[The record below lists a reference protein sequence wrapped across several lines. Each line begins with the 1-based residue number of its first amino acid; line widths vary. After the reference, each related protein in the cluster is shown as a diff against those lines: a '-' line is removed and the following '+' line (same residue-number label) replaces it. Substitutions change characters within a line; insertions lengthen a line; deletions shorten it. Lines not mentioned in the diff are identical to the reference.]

1 MVSPTTLAQL
11 LPDLDTLFCSHCFN
25 LHAYKG
31 ICDYALAFEGMLAK
45 FCRQLF
51 ISVMLPG
58 FGEEL
63 CGVSAD
69 TRASKVSIL
78 VRQERNLVQ
87 HNSVAGVGTNF

>member
-1 MVSPTTLAQL
+1 MA
-11 LPDLDTLFCSHCFN
+11 
-25 LHAYKG
+25 
-31 ICDYALAFEGMLAK
+31 E

-51 ISVMLPG
+51 ISVMLPD